1 MADLQIDDL
10 NVASNETLITP
21 EQLKREIP
29 LTDKAL
35 QTVAHGRQVVR
46 DILDGKDHRLF
57 VVIGPCSIHD
67 IKAAHEYAD
76 RLKAL
81 AAEVADTLFLVM
93 RVYFEKPRTTV
104 GWKGLINDPYLDDS
118 FKIQDGLHI
127 GRQLLRDL
135 AEKGLPTATEA
146 LDPISPQYL
155 QDLISWSA
163 IGARTTESQTHR
175 EMASGL
181 SSAVGFKNGTDGS
194 LTVAINA
201 LQSVSSPHRFLG
213 INQQG
218 GVSIVTTKGN
228 RYGHVVLRGGNGK
241 PNYDSVSVA
250 LCEQDLNKAKIPL
263 NIMVDCSH
271 ANSNKDPALQ
281 PLVMDNVSNQI
292 VEGNNSIVGLMVE
305 SHLGWGSQPIPK
317 DLDQLQYGVSITD
330 ACIDWATTEKSIRS
344 MHAKLKDVLPK
355 RQRACSGGRIGLTLA
370 TLDVTLHVGAGRDHA
385 VAHAVGVLQG
395 VLGQRGGD
403 TATTQR
409 IRYEGPVDIQRLLAQ
424 VHIGQIGTMAIHRRL
439 ELMAAHVMMDGQGL
453 AHFGSPQRVRN
464 PTRA

>member
-29 LTDKAL
+29 LTDEAL
-35 QTVAHGRQVVR
+35 RTVANGREVVR
-46 DILDGKDHRLF
+46 NILDGKDHRLF
-57 VVIGPCSIHD
+57 VVVGPCSIHD

-76 RLKAL
+76 RLKGL
-81 AAEVADTLFLVM
+81 AAELSDTLFLVM

-213 INQQG
+213 INQEG

-228 RYGHVVLRGGNGK
+228 AYGHVVLRGGNGK

-250 LCEQDLNKAKIPL
+250 ICEQELTKAGIRP

-281 PLVMDNVSNQI
+281 PLVMDNVANQI
-292 VEGNNSIVGLMVE
+292 LEGNNSIVGLMVE
-305 SHLGWGSQPIPK
+305 SHLGWGSQSIPK
-317 DLDQLQYGVSITD
+317 ELDQLKYGVSITD
-330 ACIDWATTEKSIRS
+330 ACIDWDTTEKTLRS

-355 RQRACSGGRIGLTLA
+355 RQR
-370 TLDVTLHVGAGRDHA
+370 
-385 VAHAVGVLQG
+385 
-395 VLGQRGGD
+395 
-403 TATTQR
+403 
-409 IRYEGPVDIQRLLAQ
+409 
-424 VHIGQIGTMAIHRRL
+424 
-439 ELMAAHVMMDGQGL
+439 
-453 AHFGSPQRVRN
+453 
-464 PTRA
+464 